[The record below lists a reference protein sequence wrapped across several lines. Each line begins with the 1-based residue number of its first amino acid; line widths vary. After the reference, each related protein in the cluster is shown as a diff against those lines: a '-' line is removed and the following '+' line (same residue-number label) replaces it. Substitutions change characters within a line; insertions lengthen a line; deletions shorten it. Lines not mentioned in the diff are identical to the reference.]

1 MHEQGEADRSSRL
14 APAQL
19 HRLRDLVKQGDAEG
33 FANEL
38 NLDVDQTRQ
47 WFDEGFR
54 QDGYGAEVI
63 KALGTLVLTRM
74 LTTAR
79 DKNEHAHG

>member
-1 MHEQGEADRSSRL
+1 MHERGEAHQSSQL

-19 HRLRDLVKQGDAEG
+19 HRLRDLVKQRDAEG

-38 NLDVDQTRQ
+38 NLDVHQTRE

-63 KALGTLVLTRM
+63 RTLGTLVLTRI
-74 LTTAR
+74 LTTSR
-79 DKNEHAHG
+79 DRNEHAHG

>member
-1 MHEQGEADRSSRL
+1 VHERGEAHQSSRL

-19 HRLRDLVKQGDAEG
+19 HRLRALLQQGDAEG

-38 NLDVDQTRQ
+38 NLDVHQSRQ

-54 QDGYGAEVI
+54 QDGYGATVI
-63 KALGTLVLTRM
+63 KAVGTLVLTRI
-74 LTTAR
+74 LTTSR
-79 DKNEHAHG
+79 DRNEHAHG

>member
-1 MHEQGEADRSSRL
+1 MHEQGEAHRSSRL

-19 HRLRDLVKQGDAEG
+19 HRLRDLLQQGDVEG

-38 NLDVDQTRQ
+38 NLDVHQTRQ

-63 KALGTLVLTRM
+63 KVLGTLVLRTI
-74 LTTAR
+74 LTTSGDR
-79 DKNEHAHG
+79 NEHAHG

>member
-1 MHEQGEADRSSRL
+1 VHEQGERLRASRQG
-14 APAQL
+14 PAQL
-19 HRLRDLVKQGDAEG
+19 HRIKELVQRGEAER

-38 NLDVDQTRQ
+38 NLDAQQTRQ

-63 KALGTLVLTRM
+63 RALGTLVLTRI
-74 LTTAR
+74 LTTSR
-79 DKNEHAHG
+79 DRNDQAHG